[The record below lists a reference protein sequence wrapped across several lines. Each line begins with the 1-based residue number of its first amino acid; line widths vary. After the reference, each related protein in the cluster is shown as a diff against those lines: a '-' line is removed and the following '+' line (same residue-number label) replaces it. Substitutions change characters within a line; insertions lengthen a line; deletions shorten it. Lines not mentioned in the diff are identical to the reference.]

1 MLRLVFNVAVFFA
14 KLAFA
19 KKQPDNPTTSPTTPT
34 NMLVGFPKHIAVAD
48 KMQGFPFSI
57 DKEVTGV
64 PSWMALNY
72 PNLLY
77 AVDESSNALTLFE
90 INLVSDE
97 ITAKSS
103 KEGSSGVVH
112 LEFNADNTRLIG
124 CAYGNGTI
132 DIWNTTNGGLGL
144 IKTVPSP
151 GQPGLD
157 KERQASP
164 HPHQA
169 NLDPT
174 GRFFVIN
181 DLGTDSMVVL
191 DSNDDAFQ
199 IVNII
204 HISSQ
209 GCGPRHGV
217 FYPQGAFRATHY
229 ILVCEISNKVLVY
242 TVSYRE
248 NYLDF
253 TQIQS
258 TSTFGPG
265 LPPANSSSA
274 AAGAIVLAAD
284 NRHLYVSNRQTG
296 NSTDSVSHFQINH
309 SNSTFLSLQ
318 FVGSASTYGISP
330 RMMSFSHEDRY
341 LLIANQAGGFGLVAL
356 ERRLD
361 GTLEAENPISV
372 LGGPDFTPQF
382 IQQIT

>member
-1 MLRLVFNVAVFFA
+1 MLLLAFNIAVFFA

-19 KKQPDNPTTSPTTPT
+19 KKQPDDLTTGPTTPAHI
-34 NMLVGFPKHIAVAD
+34 LVGFPKHISVANRV
-48 KMQGFPFSI
+48 QGFPFSI
-57 DKEVTGV
+57 DKEVAGI
-64 PSWMALNY
+64 PSWMTLSY

-90 INLVSDE
+90 INLVSNE

-112 LEFNADNTRLIG
+112 LQFNTDNTRLVG

-132 DIWNTTNGGLGL
+132 DIWNTTNGSLGL
-144 IKTVPSP
+144 VKTIASP
-151 GQPGLD
+151 GQPGPD

-174 GRFFVIN
+174 GRFFIIN
-181 DLGTDSMVVL
+181 DLGTDSIVVL

-204 HISSQ
+204 HISPQ

-296 NSTDSVSHFQINH
+296 NSTDSVSHFQIDH

-372 LGGPDFTPQF
+372 LGAPDFTPQF